1 MAREEAFNTISY
13 ALSQVSVHPLHLL
26 CLSHVNRSLFGTDHY
41 NDFEVN
47 LMNQKNQI
55 GRKLLQKYREK
66 SVYFLAFIYF
76 FMLLA
81 VNAKTRQKARMDHRC
96 LPENMLK
103 TT

>member
-1 MAREEAFNTISY
+1 
-13 ALSQVSVHPLHLL
+13 
-26 CLSHVNRSLFGTDHY
+26 
-41 NDFEVN
+41 
-47 LMNQKNQI
+47 MNQKNQI